1 MAFASDNISKHI
13 QDLNINDVD
22 HFELVLDQSRDYLM
36 RKLNLERSII
46 LDSLLE
52 HGVLSQEEKQ
62 CIQV

>member
-13 QDLNINDVD
+13 QDLNINDTG
-22 HFELVLDQSRDYLM
+22 HFELVLDQSRDYLL

-46 LDSLLE
+46 LDGLLE